1 MIGRYECSE
10 CPTNFEIS
18 EVYFVPVN
26 QCIKFYQRRVVFQTK
41 HSGEEGEGYDSAV
54 EESRQRLLD
63 NTERLERSGKKLDVG
78 YKVCVETEEVGTK
91 ILGEYSYVV
100 YDQ

>member
-1 MIGRYECSE
+1 M
-10 CPTNFEIS
+10 
-18 EVYFVPVN
+18 
-26 QCIKFYQRRVVFQTK
+26 
-41 HSGEEGEGYDSAV
+41 

-91 ILGEYSYVV
+91 ILGEISRPKFVFENIHATYSWS
-100 YDQ
+100 